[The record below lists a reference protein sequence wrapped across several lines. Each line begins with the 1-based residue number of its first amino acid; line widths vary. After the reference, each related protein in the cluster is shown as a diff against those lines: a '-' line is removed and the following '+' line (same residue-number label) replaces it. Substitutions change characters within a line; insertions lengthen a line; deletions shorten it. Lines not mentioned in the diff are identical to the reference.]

1 MRTTRKS
8 NRPRGRTA
16 AVALTAVAALGVSL
30 LSGCSKDSDDAAGGG
45 GTSQGT
51 DKSADKGELTLTV
64 GTFGV
69 FGYKQAGL
77 YEEYEKAHP
86 GITIKENVIERNDAY
101 YPQLLT
107 HLAAGSG
114 LSDIQAI
121 EVGNINEIVT
131 TQAAKFEDLSK
142 AAGVE
147 KSNFLDWKWAQA
159 TTADGK
165 TVGLGTDIG
174 PMAICYRKDLF
185 QKAGLPTDRE
195 AVGRLWAGD
204 WQKYVDTGEQYTRK
218 APKGTT
224 FLDSAAGLYQAVSNG
239 AAERYY
245 DSSGK
250 VVYKTSPAVKN
261 AWNLA
266 MEAATGKM
274 TAKLKLF
281 DKAWDQGFANAR
293 FASLPCPS
301 WMLGYIQEKS
311 GAAGKGNWDVA
322 AAPKPANWGGSFV
335 GVPSAGKHKEEAVE
349 LAAWLTAPEQQAKV
363 FAKQASFPSA
373 PGAYDLPEV
382 KDAKH
387 EYFDDAPIG
396 TIFADAAKTIPTLVI
411 GPKDQQI
418 YTAITDVGILQVE
431 QQGKSPEQGWA
442 AAEKEI
448 DNALDQ

>member
-8 NRPRGRTA
+8 SRPRGRTA
-16 AVALTAVAALGVSL
+16 AVAITAVAALGVSL
-30 LSGCSKDSDDAAGGG
+30 LAGCSKDSDGPAKAGGSEG
-45 GTSQGT
+45 DG
-51 DKSADKGELTLTV
+51 KGKITLTV

-86 GITIKENVIERNDAY
+86 NITIKENVIERNDAY

-147 KSNFLDWKWAQA
+147 KSNYLDWKWAQA
-159 TTADGK
+159 STSDGK

-174 PMAICYRKDLF
+174 PMAICYRTDLF
-185 QKAGLPTDRE
+185 KKAGLPTDR
-195 AVGRLWAGD
+195 ADVAKLWAGD
-204 WQKYVDTGEQYTRK
+204 WNKYLDAGKTYTK
-218 APKGTT
+218 NAPKGTT
-224 FLDSAAGLYQAVSNG
+224 FLDSSAGLYQAISNG
-239 AAERYY
+239 ASERYY

-250 VVYKTSPAVKN
+250 VIYKTSPAVKE
-261 AWNLA
+261 AWDLA
-266 MEAATGKM
+266 MEATTGKM

-281 DKAWDQGFANAR
+281 DKAWDQGFANGR

-311 GAAGKGNWDVA
+311 GDAGKGKWDVA

-335 GVPSAGKHKEEAVE
+335 GVPSAGKNKAEAVK

-387 EYFDDAPIG
+387 EYFNNAPIG
-396 TIFADAAKTIPTLVI
+396 QIFADAAKSIPTLVI

-431 QQGKSPEQGWA
+431 QQGKTPAQGWA